1 MKSSRLMNKNDN
13 SAISDM
19 RKSLNNAILVPN
31 LKSKKNTLNQK
42 AIEVHKDRQLTI
54 TTRLDTVL
62 NILSMAI
69 PKACWVTYIKQGE
82 LI

>member
-69 PKACWVTYIKQGE
+69 PKACWVTS